1 MPGTIV
7 KSKPGTRVAEIAASD
22 WAIIKVVWELEPCS
36 AGTVQEYLHSSR
48 KWAYSTVKT
57 LMERMVKKGFL
68 SSKKTKN
75 VTRYSATISENDAK
89 RLEIAKTAKRAFDDD
104 PASMVKFML
113 ENTNLPIEKLDKL
126 RKTFIHVLSN
136 APK

>member
-1 MPGTIV
+1 MPNTIV
-7 KSKPGTRVAEIAASD
+7 RTKPRARAAELAASD
-22 WAIIKVVWELEPCS
+22 WAIIQVVWELEPCS

-68 SSKKTKN
+68 KPEKIKN
-75 VTRYSATISENDAK
+75 VTRYSATISQDEA
-89 RLEIAKTAKRAFDDD
+89 RRREIHKIARRAFNDD
-104 PASMVKFML
+104 PAAMVKFIF
-113 ENTNLPIEKLDKL
+113 ENASIPVEKLDRL
-126 RKTFIHVLSN
+126 RKTFIDTLSN